1 MLTIFE
7 TCSKLKIQIK
17 TVTLLYSPYSLEI
30 KVNKDTIE
38 EIVLTPCGS
47 LYINMIIRN
56 STSVINQVP
65 IHYLTTESQT
75 VYSY

>member
-7 TCSKLKIQIK
+7 TCNKLKLYLK
-17 TVTLLYSPYSLEI
+17 TVTLLYSPYYLEI

-38 EIVLTPCGS
+38 ELVLTTCGS
-47 LYINMIIRN
+47 LYIDMIIRN
-56 STSVINQVP
+56 STSIINQVP